1 MRGRITDTEVWWETI
16 LLAPVLTEQARY
28 SPVRARSTEGAE

>member
-1 MRGRITDTEVWWETI
+1 MRGRITDTGVWGKTI

-28 SPVRARSTEGAE
+28 SPVGARSTEGAE